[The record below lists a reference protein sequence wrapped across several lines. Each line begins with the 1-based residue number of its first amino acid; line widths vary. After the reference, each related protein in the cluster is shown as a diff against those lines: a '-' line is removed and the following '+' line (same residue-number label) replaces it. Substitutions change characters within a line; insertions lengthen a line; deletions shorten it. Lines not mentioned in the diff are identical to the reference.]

1 MKQRIATSAAR
12 TRHFELHEHVLES
25 TAHTIQDPFL
35 ADGVTRSGRTSH
47 RLSSALRICFVVWIA
62 AVTGFIAGCGGGS
75 GKNVQNQTTTTTYKI
90 GGTASGLVGSG
101 LVLQDNGSDNLTV
114 TANGSF
120 TFATAIANGAAYN
133 VTVLT
138 QPSNPAQACTV
149 TNGSGTATAAVSN
162 VQVSCA
168 APTYTIG
175 GTVSGLVGTGLV
187 LQNNGGNNLSIT
199 GNGAFTFSSAI
210 ASGAAYSVKV
220 LTQPSSPAQTCT
232 VANGS
237 GTASAN
243 VTSVQVTCAAPSYT
257 IGGAVSG
264 LTGTGLVLQ
273 DNGGD
278 NLTINAN
285 GNFTFHTAIASGSA
299 YKVTV
304 LTQPS
309 SPAQTCTVTN
319 GSGTATAN
327 VTNVQ
332 VACTTPSGYTIGG
345 VVTGLTGTG
354 LILQNNG
361 GDNLS
366 ITADGPFTF
375 STGVASGAAYNVTVA
390 SQVSTPG
397 QTCTVS
403 NGGGTATANVSNVA
417 VACAYNAAPL
427 WGWLAGSNTNNAAG
441 TYGTQ
446 GTGATANSPG
456 ARNYSVGWTDISG
469 NLWLFGGSGRDS
481 TGTPGLLNDLW
492 KWSYGQWTWVSG
504 SNVAGQQGSYGTRGT
519 ASPSNY
525 PGGRASAVGWT
536 DASGQFWLFGGDAGS
551 SNYFNDLWMYYRGA
565 WTWVSGSSTY
575 NILGTYG
582 TLGTAAS
589 ANVPGARNHAAT
601 WTDSSGNL
609 WLFGGNGY
617 DSVGTLINGG
627 IPTLNDLWK
636 FTVSSGQWTWM
647 GGSNTAGQSGNYGA
661 MGTAAATNIPGA
673 RAAACHWTDKAGNF
687 WLFGGVGYD
696 SAGTSGFLND
706 LWQYNPG
713 TGQWT
718 WINGSNLTNQAS
730 VYGTEG
736 TPAATNVPGARAQA
750 ACWMDP
756 AGNFWV
762 FGGNGT
768 VTPATAPVNLFD
780 DLWEYSA
787 GQWTWV
793 GGSNVAGQ
801 PGSYGMLGVF
811 AASNL
816 PEARYPAAWWTDD
829 LGDFWMFGG
838 FGEYKT
844 NTASNLNDMWEYVP

>member
-1 MKQRIATSAAR
+1 MPAS
-12 TRHFELHEHVLES
+12 
-25 TAHTIQDPFL
+25 
-35 ADGVTRSGRTSH
+35 SH
-47 RLSSALRICFVVWIA
+47 RLPKALRISVLLWSIA
-62 AVTGFIAGCGGGS
+62 IAVFLAGCSGS
-75 GKNVQNQTTTTTYKI
+75 GKAKTS
-90 GGTASGLVGSG
+90 GGGVLGYTISGTVTGLTGSG
-101 LVLQDNGSDNLTV
+101 LVLQNNGYSL
-114 TANGSF
+114 AISGNGSF
-120 TFATAIANGAAYN
+120 TFTQTFVLDNYS
-133 VTVLT
+133 VTVMT
-138 QPSNPAQACTV
+138 QPSNPTQTCTV
-149 TNGSGTATAAVSN
+149 ANGSGTATGNVTN
-162 VQVSCA
+162 VQVTCA
-168 APTYTIG
+168 APTFTVG
-175 GTVSGLVGTGLV
+175 GSVSGLVGTGLV

-199 GNGAFTFSSAI
+199 GNGTFTFSSAI
-210 ASGAAYSVKV
+210 ASGATYTVTV
-220 LTQPSSPAQTCT
+220 LTQPSNPPQTCT

-243 VTSVQVTCAAPSYT
+243 VTNVQVTCAAPSFT
-257 IGGAVSG
+257 IGGTVSG
-264 LTGTGLVLQ
+264 LAGTGLVLQ

-278 NLTINAN
+278 NLTITAN
-285 GNFTFHTAIASGSA
+285 GNFTFHTALSSGSA

-309 SPAQTCTVTN
+309 SPAQTCSVTN

-327 VTNVQ
+327 VTNIQ
-332 VACTTPSGYTIGG
+332 VACTTPSGNTIGG
-345 VVTGLTGTG
+345 TVTGLTGTG

-361 GDNLS
+361 GDNL
-366 ITADGPFTF
+366 IIATDGPFTF
-375 STGVASGAAYNVTVA
+375 STGVASGATYNVTVA

-397 QTCTVS
+397 QTCSVT
-403 NGGGTATANVSNVA
+403 NGSGTATANVTNVA
-417 VACAYNAAPL
+417 VSCAYNAAPV

-446 GTGATANSPG
+446 GTGAPANSPG
-456 ARNYSVGWTDISG
+456 ARNFSVGWTDISG

-504 SNVAGQQGSYGTRGT
+504 SNVANQQGSYGTKGT
-519 ASPSNY
+519 ASPNNY
-525 PGGRASAVGWT
+525 PGARASSVGWS
-536 DASGQFWLFGGDAGS
+536 DPSGNFWLFGGNDGS
-551 SNYFNDLWMYYRGA
+551 SSYFNDLWKYYRGS
-565 WTWVSGSSTY
+565 WTWVSGSSSF

-582 TLGTAAS
+582 TQGTAAS
-589 ANVPGARNHAAT
+589 TNVPGGRNQAAT
-601 WTDSSGNL
+601 WIDSSGNL
-609 WLFGGNGY
+609 WLFGGSGY
-617 DSVGTLINGG
+617 DSVGTLIGGG

-647 GGSNTAGQSGNYGA
+647 GGSNTAGQSGVYGTI
-661 MGTAAATNIPGA
+661 GTAAAANIPGA
-673 RAAACHWTDKAGNF
+673 RSAACHWTDKAGNF
-687 WLFGGVGYD
+687 WLFGGIGYD

-706 LWQYNPG
+706 LWKYNPG

-718 WINGSNLTNQAS
+718 WMNGSNLANQPS

-736 TPAATNVPGARAQA
+736 TPASTNVPGARGQA

-801 PGSYGMLGVF
+801 PGTYGTLGVF
-811 AASNL
+811 AAGNL
-816 PEARYPAAWWTDD
+816 PESRYPAAYWTDD
-829 LGDFWMFGG
+829 LGDLWMFGG